1 MQFDDLVASMSRDT
15 YDRLVTAVETGR
27 WPDGNKLSAEQR
39 ENSLQLVMAYQSRYI
54 PSDQHMSI
62 GEDGH
67 MLMKSK
73 RELKQQYSDQ
83 PEQSIARFSLND
95 EPNNTRDS

>member
-1 MQFDDLVASMSRDT
+1 MQFDDLINSMNRET

-27 WPDGNKLSAEQR
+27 WPDGNKLSDEQR
-39 ENSLQLVMAYQSRYI
+39 ENSLQLVMAYQAKFI

-62 GEDGH
+62 GKDGN

-73 RELKQQYSDQ
+73 RDLKQQFAEQ
-83 PEQSIARFSLND
+83 PEQSIARFTLDDSSSKND
-95 EPNNTRDS
+95 

>member
-1 MQFDDLVASMSRDT
+1 MQFEDLITSMSRET

-27 WPDGNKLSAEQR
+27 WPDGNKLSPEQR

-62 GEDGH
+62 GPDGQ

-83 PEQSIARFSLND
+83 PEQSIARFSLDNSHND
-95 EPNNTRDS
+95 A

>member
-1 MQFDDLVASMSRDT
+1 MQFDELINSMSRDT

-27 WPDGNKLSAEQR
+27 WPDGNRLSDEQR
-39 ENSLQLVMAYQSRYI
+39 ENSLQLIMAFQARFI

-62 GEDGH
+62 GADGE

-73 RELKQQYSDQ
+73 RELKQQFS
-83 PEQSIARFSLND
+83 EQSAAEQPIARFPLNSED
-95 EPNNTRDS
+95 